1 MRWASKQSV
10 PASTLVYRRWTNP
23 RPTFKVL
30 AGNLCLQIRKTPT
43 QGERYHYSKDMFFY
57 LQVSERLNNSQR

>member
-1 MRWASKQSV
+1 MRWANKQNF
-10 PASTLVYRRWTNP
+10 PASTSGHRMWTNP

-30 AGNLCLQIRKTPT
+30 AGNLTQKIRKTPT
-43 QGERYHYSKDMFFY
+43 HGERYHYSLVLFFY